1 MSRSDVLNKLEDVKL
16 INMQE
21 SDRTYKEHW
30 VKVRGGF
37 GLSQIG
43 DNCRGDSGI
52 LCRNPR
58 TRTGQNYESLGIL

>member
-1 MSRSDVLNKLEDVKL
+1 MSRSDVLNKLE
-16 INMQE
+16 E
-21 SDRTYKEHW
+21 SELDSDSIYKEHW

-58 TRTGQNYESLGIL
+58 TRTGQNYESVGIL